1 MKKQDILNL
10 DGAIVNDEIFAAI
23 EESEEVTGMEN
34 CGTSGQDIGY
44 NLWVVTLEDGTEIE
58 ILA

>member
-1 MKKQDILNL
+1 MTKQDILNL
-10 DGAIVNDEIFAAI
+10 DGAIINDEIFAAI

-34 CGTSGQDIGY
+34 CGRSGQDIRY
-44 NLWVVTLEDGTEIE
+44 NLWVITLADGTEIE

>member
-1 MKKQDILNL
+1 MTKLEIMELENE
-10 DGAIVNDEIFAAI
+10 IVNDEIFAAI
-23 EESEEVTGMEN
+23 EESEEVIGMEN

-44 NLWVVTLEDGTEIE
+44 NLWVITLEDGLEIE